1 MHLTNTFK
9 DELTPYLKQYSL
21 CNAIDNSISLLHSH
35 RIHKKG
41 ILCKVQMFFILYIS
55 CGCTPQVLSI
65 TGTLT
70 NSKDLDEMAQ
80 ISIFHQ
86 GLHCLQR

>member
-35 RIHKKG
+35 RIHKKRNP
-41 ILCKVQMFFILYIS
+41 LQSANVFHFVHFMWLYTS
-55 CGCTPQVLSI
+55 S
-65 TGTLT
+65 
-70 NSKDLDEMAQ
+70 S
-80 ISIFHQ
+80 FHNRYFNKQ
-86 GLHCLQR
+86 

>member
-9 DELTPYLKQYSL
+9 DELTPYLKQYTL

-35 RIHKKG
+35 RIHKRG
-41 ILCKVQMFFILYIS
+41 ILCKLKMFFILYSS
-55 CGCTPQVLSI
+55 CGCTPLDIFI
-65 TGTLT
+65 TCTLT

-80 ISIFHQ
+80 IAIFHQ
-86 GLHCLQR
+86 GPHCFQ